1 MKPVL
6 PVLTTLLTG
15 YVSSSLILAAAP
27 PAARLTNS
35 VIACQ
40 IIEQGANHRRW
51 QKIVRTTDAQGN
63 SFLTTNRDIVELA
76 TGLNYRDP
84 VTGQWQ
90 PAKEEI
96 DPAPGGAIAPFGQ
109 HQVSFADNL
118 NAANAIVVQMSNGQT
133 LQSGILGLSYYDT
146 ASGRSV
152 MIAEIKDCQGQI
164 VGSNQV
170 LYTDA
175 FNGVSANVRYTYTKA
190 GLEQDVVLLKQPP
203 VPETFGL
210 SSATTVLQV
219 LTEFSAAPQPQ
230 IRTNLAAVSAGGLP
244 DESLDFGPMRL
255 IRGKAFLLGTN
266 FPAAT
271 VSKQWV
277 NVNGRAILV
286 ESVRLGAI
294 QKSLAQLP
302 QTSRADEKPTNGS
315 VLYAVSTERLLPA
328 RQPAKADPAGMALA
342 KTMPSGKGLV
352 LDYVEVNGNLNNYTF
367 ASGTTYF
374 VSGPVYCSGTTTIA
388 GGAVIKYPNDTTAFI
403 EIDGPFVCQTAPY
416 QPAIFTAGDDDRVGE
431 SLNGVWGGYTGIID
445 YPSGCT
451 GGYGDPMLSM
461 PADFEYGP
469 WNMKI
474 KNLRIYYAR
483 QVFEIDAF
491 NAVTLSD
498 SEVTNCGLVAVL
510 DNSGNSSGLPLICNN
525 CLFSSVATLVVD
537 NTDQANYYHFNNC
550 TIDHCPYIVGMEG
563 NCGIYGGYY
572 QDMVAVNCI
581 FSSSGDENLSSL
593 GGDYNGFYQSP
604 LYLLNWWDWDFG
616 AHQFISTDFPFQT
629 APEGDFYLTANCPF
643 RNVGTTQIDSE
654 LLSDLQTLTT
664 YAPQDGGQPDNDGM
678 PDLGYH
684 YPTLVAASVNAQLCP
699 NSSLDVG
706 AFNSNPDIFGLTLSY
721 IIVGAS
727 SHGSLSGTPSDLIYT
742 PNHCYEGSD
751 SFTYKISDG
760 FLTSPPATVT
770 VAISDQVWANSDSWE
785 QTCKNTTKQLNVSGG
800 DSCGLP
806 LTYRLVS
813 GPSHAQ
819 SFSLSPDGAV
829 SYTPVN
835 GYCGTDSFRFQA
847 VNPCGQLSAPATVTI
862 TVGDA
867 NPQPCFQN
875 VMTGVGKPMAI
886 TLSGS
891 DLCGDSL
898 AYTITQNPQ
907 GGNFGV
913 TTPPHLT
920 YYPNTNPNFEGQDQF
935 EFTVSDGPF
944 VSSPTAVTI
953 YVTPGPSLSADCRP
967 YSIVLTWDIAAVEQL
982 FNSGLAIAGFNVY
995 RSTTSGGPYTLLTQ
1009 TPLSFKSRS
1018 FSDTLAMPNTS
1029 YYYVVTFLHTDVDC
1043 HGNQTTYESPFS
1055 NEVGP
1060 ISPCCNPTSDDLWV
1074 DKGPT
1079 PQQLAQLVM
1088 GPNVTVSNVKYTG
1101 DPTSRGI
1108 FGGGSKAGLPID
1120 TGVIFATGDITI
1132 AIGPNNAPAAGS
1144 GYNLPGDS
1152 DLNNII
1158 SAYTSYSTEEAAVLE
1173 FDAVMPTNS
1182 ITFQYF
1188 FASEEYPNYV
1198 NSVDDVCAIFVD
1210 GQNIALVPGGSEPVS
1225 VFTINANINYRYF
1238 LQNYYGDYPQPF
1250 NIQYNGL
1257 TTLLTAQTSVTPN
1270 TLHHIKI
1277 AVANTYD
1284 NALDS
1289 AILIKAQI
1297 SCP

>member
-374 VSGPVYCSGTTTIA
+374 VSGPVYCGGTTTIQ
-388 GGAVIKYPNDTTAFI
+388 GGAVIKYPDDRTAFI
-403 EIDGPFVCQTAPY
+403 DIWGDLNCQTGPY

-862 TVGDA
+862 TVGE
-867 NPQPCFQN
+867 QPAAYSDTKQTCKNTLLNFN
-875 VMTGVGKPMAI
+875 VGGYDPC
-886 TLSGS
+886 SGS
-891 DLCGDSL
+891 PRFALVSGPSHAQSFSL
-898 AYTITQNPQ
+898 SVSGSVSYTPAE
-907 GGNFGV
+907 GY
-913 TTPPHLT
+913 L
-920 YYPNTNPNFEGQDQF
+920 GQDT
-935 EFTVSDGPF
+935 FTFKVVG
-944 VSSPTAVTI
+944 
-953 YVTPGPSLSADCRP
+953 DC
-967 YSIVLTWDIAAVEQL
+967 Q
-982 FNSGLAIAGFNVY
+982 
-995 RSTTSGGPYTLLTQ
+995 
-1009 TPLSFKSRS
+1009 
-1018 FSDTLAMPNTS
+1018 
-1029 YYYVVTFLHTDVDC
+1029 
-1043 HGNQTTYESPFS
+1043 
-1055 NEVGP
+1055 
-1060 ISPCCNPTSDDLWV
+1060 
-1074 DKGPT
+1074 
-1079 PQQLAQLVM
+1079 
-1088 GPNVTVSNVKYTG
+1088 
-1101 DPTSRGI
+1101 
-1108 FGGGSKAGLPID
+1108 
-1120 TGVIFATGDITI
+1120 
-1132 AIGPNNAPAAGS
+1132 
-1144 GYNLPGDS
+1144 
-1152 DLNNII
+1152 
-1158 SAYTSYSTEEAAVLE
+1158 
-1173 FDAVMPTNS
+1173 
-1182 ITFQYF
+1182 
-1188 FASEEYPNYV
+1188 
-1198 NSVDDVCAIFVD
+1198 
-1210 GQNIALVPGGSEPVS
+1210 
-1225 VFTINANINYRYF
+1225 
-1238 LQNYYGDYPQPF
+1238 
-1250 NIQYNGL
+1250 
-1257 TTLLTAQTSVTPN
+1257 
-1270 TLHHIKI
+1270 
-1277 AVANTYD
+1277 
-1284 NALDS
+1284 DS
-1289 AILIKAQI
+1289 A
-1297 SCP
+1297 